1 MLIFKNTRHATVKTG
16 PNPKAGLRDADELAR
31 EIDRRVEQEAC
42 DRVTR
47 MLATFQALGPGWQD
61 KLHNDLSFILQAAL
75 LRYAIQTVTRLDTT
89 RENHELRFQASSLF
103 LRDCHHQLTSDPN
116 GHERLDFVTGTISQG
131 VRILS
136 RVLTLDTEKASAA
149 YVRANPQTTHAAI
162 VQLVERD
169 GHQPLGMWHSH
180 IMCGANSTR
189 PSSVDLANQD
199 RFCAIGWDEVI
210 GGIFSLDGYFRAY
223 STAHDFAFEVYGKG
237 AEIVSQAPRETII
250 KLDMGRTS

>member
-1 MLIFKNTRHATVKTG
+1 MLVFKNIRRA
-16 PNPKAGLRDADELAR
+16 KAGLRDANKLAR
-31 EIDRRVEQEAC
+31 ELDRRVEQEAR
-42 DRVTR
+42 DRATH
-47 MLATFQALGPGWQD
+47 MLATFQALAPGWQD
-61 KLHNDLSFILQAAL
+61 KLDNDATFILHTARL
-75 LRYAIQTVTRLDTT
+75 HHAIKGVIRHDTT
-89 RENHELRFQASSLF
+89 PENHDIRFQASSLF

-116 GHERLDFVTGTISQG
+116 GHERLVVITGTITGG

-136 RVLTLDTEKASAA
+136 RLLALDMENASAA
-149 YVRANPQTTHAAI
+149 YVRANRQTTHAAI

-180 IMCGANSTR
+180 IMRGANSTR
-189 PSSVDLANQD
+189 PSSVDIANQD

-223 STAHDFAFEVYGKG
+223 STVRDFTFEVYGKG
-237 AEIVSQAPRETII
+237 AEIVSQTPRETII

>member
-1 MLIFKNTRHATVKTG
+1 
-16 PNPKAGLRDADELAR
+16 
-31 EIDRRVEQEAC
+31 
-42 DRVTR
+42 
-47 MLATFQALGPGWQD
+47 MLATFQALTPGWQD
-61 KLHNDLSFILQAAL
+61 KLDNDASFILQAARL
-75 LRYAIQTVTRLDTT
+75 HHAIQGVTRHDTT
-89 RENHELRFQASSLF
+89 PENHELRFQASSLF

-116 GHERLDFVTGTISQG
+116 GHERLVVVTGTISQEG

-136 RVLTLDTEKASAA
+136 RLLALDTENASAA

-162 VQLVERD
+162 VELVERD

-180 IMCGANSTR
+180 IMRGANSTR
-189 PSSVDLANQD
+189 PSSVDIANQD

-210 GGIFSLDGYFRAY
+210 GGIFSLDGFFRAY

-250 KLDMGRTS
+250 KLDIGRKS